1 MNFPGHAA
9 GLPWC
14 YPDDAG
20 EAAAAGDA
28 TGSFT
33 AMIADYSTYV
43 EQHHYSSAELL
54 MPDVLAL
61 RLSACM
67 APCIDD
73 LFDLLWEE
81 QGGGGAPGSTT
92 TTTQPGEPCRWS
104 PQFKAPPEVWRDP
117 PSEDEMAAWLR
128 AIVMGEELAFT
139 DGGGREQAAGGQD
152 VPGTKGSSDASATD
166 KKEKL
171 PMTEQGTMGAKL
183 GEDIIYLQAGDY
195 IERRRHK
202 INEKLRTLQQHVPG
216 CDKSNQA
223 STLDQTIQYMK
234 SLQQHVQAM
243 SFGPARPAAT
253 AYPVVQPHHAPPG
266 APPAVDVPMMPAA
279 PVVLAPAPTMVVPFG
294 AMLQLPHYPAAG
306 VPVIMPA
313 AAAAPLYPAA
323 RAAAAPESARSS
335 ASHRRGSSSSH
346 SKGKG
351 GGSLRMKH

>member
-1 MNFPGHAA
+1 MNFPGHAS

-14 YPDDAG
+14 YADDAG

-33 AMIADYSTYV
+33 AMIADYST
-43 EQHHYSSAELL
+43 
-54 MPDVLAL
+54 
-61 RLSACM
+61 
-67 APCIDD
+67 DD
-73 LFDLLWEE
+73 PFYLLWEE
-81 QGGGGAPGSTT
+81 QGGGAPGSTT
-92 TTTQPGEPCRWS
+92 TTTQ
-104 PQFKAPPEVWRDP
+104 PPEVWRDP

-128 AIVMGEELAFT
+128 AIVKGEELAFT

-183 GEDIIYLQAGDY
+183 EMRKPPAGGGSTSRRSHPHHGEAHSLT
-195 IERRRHK
+195 EKRRRHK
-202 INEKLRTLQQHVPG
+202 INEKLRTLQQLVPG

-243 SFGPARPAAT
+243 SFGPARPPAAV
-253 AYPVVQPHHAPPG
+253 YPVVQPHHAPPG
-266 APPAVDVPMMPAA
+266 VPPAVDVPMMPAA

-306 VPVIMPA
+306 VPVMMPA

-323 RAAAAPESARSS
+323 RSAAAPERARSS
-335 ASHRRGSSSSH
+335 ASHRRGSSSSS